1 MTLISNGVFV
11 IRSVFRYTCRMDPT
25 IRNNIHPGLVVAI
38 VRKEDQKTG
47 KGTQGV
53 VKDILTNIPVHPR
66 GIKVRLET
74 GEVGRV
80 QYIFA

>member
-1 MTLISNGVFV
+1 MSDG
-11 IRSVFRYTCRMDPT
+11 T
-25 IRNNIHPGLVVAI
+25 IRRDIHPGLAVVI
-38 VRKEDQKTG
+38 VLKEDQKTG
-47 KGTQGV
+47 KGTQGF

-80 QYIFA
+80 QYILGK

>member
-1 MTLISNGVFV
+1 MDNTL
-11 IRSVFRYTCRMDPT
+11 RK
-25 IRNNIHPGLVVAI
+25 NIHPGLGVVI
-38 VRKEDQKTG
+38 ILKEDQKTG
-47 KGTQGV
+47 KGTQGY

-80 QYIFA
+80 QYILG